1 MPIKRSKYDVTINL
15 ICLLLLSGLV
25 VYLLINWSDI
35 PDKIPGHYNAMG
47 EVDRWGNKGELLF
60 LPIIGWIMY
69 IGITVLEHFPQV
81 WNTGVTVTEENKA
94 RIYPILKN
102 IIGTT
107 KLLVVGVF
115 VILDINSAL
124 AKSLPIWFLPIFLV
138 LTFGSIIFFVV
149 KHATARKCKK

>member
-138 LTFGSIIFFVV
+138 LMFGSIIFSVV
-149 KHATARKCKK
+149 KLTRAK

>member
-1 MPIKRSKYDVTINL
+1 MLIKRSKYDIVINL
-15 ICLLLLSGLV
+15 ICLFLLLGLAA
-25 VYLLINWSDI
+25 YLAVNWNNI

-47 EVDRWGNKGELLF
+47 EIDRWGNKGELLV

-69 IGITVLEHFPQV
+69 IGITVLEHFPMV
-81 WNTGVTVTEENKA
+81 WNTGVTITEENKA

-102 IIGTT
+102 MIGTT

-115 VILDINSAL
+115 VFLAINSAL

-138 LTFGSIIFFVV
+138 LMFGSIIFSVV
-149 KHATARKCKK
+149 RLTRAK

>member
-15 ICLLLLSGLV
+15 ICLLLLFGLV

-138 LTFGSIIFFVV
+138 LMFGSIIFSVV
-149 KHATARKCKK
+149 KLTRAK

>member
-15 ICLLLLSGLV
+15 ICLLLLSGIV
-25 VYLLINWSDI
+25 VYLLLNWNNI

-47 EVDRWGNKGELLF
+47 QVDRWGNKGELLV

-102 IIGTT
+102 MIGTT

-115 VILDINSAL
+115 VFLAINSAL
-124 AKSLPIWFLPIFLV
+124 AKSLPIWFFSIFLV
-138 LTFGSIIFFVV
+138 LMFGSIIFFVV
-149 KHATARKCKK
+149 KLTRAK